1 MMLTLALAL
10 PMALLKPPAVGRRA
24 IICGAGASVT
34 CAPLAA
40 VAAADP
46 GAAGVQQLLRGQAVL
61 EDVLAR
67 WKELTIDCNYGEIR
81 RELLEQDSKE
91 ALLKA
96 ASTTSKSATMVTVC
110 KTSGRLVREALGAD
124 QSPLNNLSKLLEK
137 PAVVQR
143 VDYDDF
149 EVTATRP
156 ATRRKLIAECQ
167 SLPRSQAPRAR
178 PSIHCRPS
186 KRRARSCSSLSPQ
199 PMRPRTF
206 RLRCVSTAQGSMLL
220 CTPSSRLQCT

>member
-156 ATRRKLIAECQ
+156 PPA
-167 SLPRSQAPRAR
+167 
-178 PSIHCRPS
+178 
-186 KRRARSCSSLSPQ
+186 
-199 PMRPRTF
+199 
-206 RLRCVSTAQGSMLL
+206 GS
-220 CTPSSRLQCT
+220 